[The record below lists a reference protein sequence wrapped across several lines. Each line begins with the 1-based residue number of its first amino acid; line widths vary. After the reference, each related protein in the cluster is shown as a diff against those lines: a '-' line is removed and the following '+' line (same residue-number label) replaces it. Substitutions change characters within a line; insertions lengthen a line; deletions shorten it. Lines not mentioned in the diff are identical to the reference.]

1 MEYLPNFKSITHI
14 SDELVTIE
22 SRTFVQHKYEGDVAL
37 CNLASWNLAKWIQL
51 SPENKKKQ
59 AYTLVRSMDNAIDTS
74 FYSNRY
80 GKQHSFQHR
89 NIGIGV
95 SNYANVLAL
104 HGYSWDSK
112 EARQFTH
119 ELFEELQYYCIAAS
133 IKLASERGRYPLFHE
148 SKWSQG
154 IFPHEISILGNSDSE
169 LNYPLK
175 MDWESLRSDL
185 LKYGI
190 RNEYLMA
197 IAPTAT
203 SGLCIN
209 ATPGVDL
216 PRKLKTIQEGTYSLP
231 FIVPNL
237 RECREHYRT
246 TFQVS
251 NKDTIELAAI
261 RQKFICMGQSVSLAY
276 SKLNSA
282 YDVICDI
289 MYAEDL
295 GLKTL
300 YYTYVPA
307 ADDLSDDDDEICESC
322 QS

>member
-1 MEYLPNFKSITHI
+1 MEYLPNFETIKFKSSKLITT
-14 SDELVTIE
+14 DGVEEVVN
-22 SRTFVQHKYEGDVAL
+22 TFTGDIAL
-37 CNLASWNLAKWIQL
+37 CNLASFNLTKWYSL
-51 SPENKKKQ
+51 TPAEKERN
-59 AYTLVRSMDNAIDTS
+59 AYILVRSMDNAIDTS
-74 FYSNRY
+74 FYSNKY
-80 GKQHSFQHR
+80 GRRHSFNHR

-95 SNYANVLAL
+95 SNYANLLAL
-104 HGYSWDSK
+104 HALDWSSAESRK
-112 EARQFTH
+112 FVH
-119 ELFEELQYYCIAAS
+119 ELFEELHYYCIKAS
-133 IKLASERGRYPLFHE
+133 IKLASERGRYPLYHK

-154 IFPHEISILGNSDSE
+154 LFPHELSILGKQESD
-169 LNYPLK
+169 LNYPLL
-175 MDWESLRSDL
+175 MDWESLRADL
-185 LKYGI
+185 KRFGI

-237 RECREHYRT
+237 RECRPYYKT

-251 NKDTIELAAI
+251 NKDIIEHAAI
-261 RQKFICMGQSVSLAY
+261 RQKFICMGQSVSLGYANP
-276 SKLNSA
+276 NSA
-282 YDVICDI
+282 YEVINDI
-289 MYAEDL
+289 IYAEKL

-307 ADDLSDDDDEICESC
+307 ADDLSDDGECEAC

>member
-1 MEYLPNFKSITHI
+1 MEYLPNFESIKHKS
-14 SDELVTIE
+14 SKLVIIDGE
-22 SRTFVQHKYEGDVAL
+22 EEVQHSFTGDIAL
-37 CNLASWNLAKWIQL
+37 CNLASFNLTKWYSL
-51 SPENKKKQ
+51 SPAEKERN
-59 AYTLVRSMDNAIDTS
+59 AYILVRSMDNAIDNS
-74 FYSNRY
+74 FYSNKY
-80 GKQHSFQHR
+80 GRRHSFNHR

-95 SNYANVLAL
+95 SNYANLLAL
-104 HGYSWDSK
+104 QGLDWTSR
-112 EARQFTH
+112 EAEEFTH
-119 ELFEELQYYCIAAS
+119 HVFEELQYYCIKAS
-133 IKLASERGRYPLFHE
+133 IKLASERGRYPLFKQ
-148 SKWSQG
+148 SKWAQG
-154 IFPHEISILGNSDSE
+154 IFPHELSILGKKDSD
-169 LNYPLK
+169 LNYPLL
-175 MDWESLRSDL
+175 MDWEALRIDL

-237 RECREHYRT
+237 RECREFYKT
-246 TFQVS
+246 TFQVP
-251 NKDTIELAAI
+251 NRNTIRLAAI
-261 RQKFICMGQSVSLAY
+261 RQKFICMGQSVSLGY
-276 SKLNSA
+276 PTPNSA
-282 YDVICDI
+282 FEVINDI
-289 MYAEDL
+289 IYAEEL

-307 ADDLSDDDDEICESC
+307 ADDLSDDGECEAC